1 MLTHLKNFIK
11 QRSGLAA
18 ILATSIMLS
27 TGYATYRWHVART
40 GALEQLPTTVTGS
53 LITLKTLDDRDYV
66 PLHHMFSCAV
76 RKGLD
81 MPEVITFAD
90 TLTYLHQL
98 QQRAEHSNG
107 LLYVI
112 INNNDQK
119 PIGIIELRE
128 FSPTDSGQ
136 LSCWI
141 NEAYWGEGRMRE
153 ALRLASNTYFRH
165 YTNQESYVAHVRLAH
180 QHCYKAFKKAG
191 LVDVSYFYEDGK
203 PTRYIMEMRRG

>member
-1 MLTHLKNFIK
+1 MLTRIKNFIK

-18 ILATSIMLS
+18 IVTTSMMLI
-27 TGYATYRWHVART
+27 TGFAGYRWHIART
-40 GALEQLPTTVTGS
+40 CTLDQLPTSIPGS
-53 LITLKTLDDRDYV
+53 MITLKTVEARDYA

-90 TLTYLHQL
+90 TLAYVHQL
-98 QQRAEHSNG
+98 EQRAEHSNG

-128 FSPTDSGQ
+128 FSPTDMGQ
-136 LSCWI
+136 LSCWL
-141 NEAYWGEGRMRE
+141 NEAYWGEGRMQE
-153 ALRLASNTYFRH
+153 AIRLASSIYFRH
-165 YTNQESYVAHVRLAH
+165 YHNQESYVAHVRLTN
-180 QHCYKAFKKAG
+180 QHCYKALKKAG
-191 LVDVSYFYEDGK
+191 LAEIGYFYEDGK